1 MSDLKISL
9 LPWQQ
14 EVWTDPARFK
24 VIAAGRRTG
33 KSRMAA
39 WRLIVSALEADKG
52 HVWYVA
58 PTQQQAR
65 DIMWQQLL
73 ELGNPVIANSHVNNM
88 QLTLI
93 NGSIISLK
101 GADRPETMRGVA
113 LKFVVLDE
121 YADIK
126 PTVFEQILRPA
137 LADLK
142 GHCIFI
148 GTPKGR
154 NHFYDIY
161 KMGQSGRPETKDW
174 KSWHFTS
181 FDNPLLEKEEIEVA
195 KNTMSTFAYRQEFM
209 ASFEAPQ
216 SEIFKEDWVIVKDKD
231 DEPEYGTYYMAVD
244 LAGFENVSKQ
254 ASNKKKYL
262 DQTSIAIVKVGDD
275 NKWWVDK
282 VDAGRWDIKE
292 VCERILDHV
301 RLYDIQVIGIE
312 KGSLMRALTPYLTE
326 MMLKQGV
333 YPRIEEIRLG
343 NKSKVD
349 RVVGALQGR
358 FEHRQVELCD
368 GEWVREFKDELL
380 NFPTTG
386 VHDDMVDSVS
396 LIAHIANAAV
406 YFEDDFDEDYEPLDI
421 ISGY

>member
-93 NGSIISLK
+93 NGSMISLK

-161 KMGQSGRPETKDW
+161 KMGQSGKPETKDW

-181 FDNPLLEKEEIEVA
+181 FDNPLLDKDEIEVA

-216 SEIFKEDWVIVKDKD
+216 SEIFKEDWVVVKDKD

-358 FEHRQVELCD
+358 FEHKQVELCD

-396 LIAHIANAAV
+396 LIASIANAAV
-406 YFEDDFDEDYEPLDI
+406 YFDDYEDDYEPLDI

>member
-1 MSDLKISL
+1 MSDLKIKL

-52 HVWYVA
+52 HVWYIA

-73 ELGNPVIANSHVNNM
+73 ELGNPVIASSHVNNM

-93 NGSIISLK
+93 NGSVISLK

-161 KMGQSGRPETKDW
+161 KMGQSGKPETKDW

-181 FDNPLLEKEEIEVA
+181 FDNPLLDKEEIEVA
-195 KNTMSTFAYRQEFM
+195 KNTMSTFAFRQEFM
-209 ASFEAPQ
+209 ANFEAPQ
-216 SEIFKEDWVIVKDKD
+216 SDIFKEDWVVVKDKEE
-231 DEPEYGTYYMAVD
+231 EPEHGTYYMAVD

-292 VCERILDHV
+292 ICERILDHV

-312 KGSLMRALTPYLTE
+312 KGSLMRALLPYLTE
-326 MMLKQGV
+326 MMLKQSV
-333 YPRIEEIRLG
+333 YPRIEEIRIG
-343 NKSKVD
+343 NRSKVD

-358 FEHRQVELCD
+358 FEHKQVELCD

-406 YFEDDFDEDYEPLDI
+406 YFDDDFDEDYEPLDI

>member
-1 MSDLKISL
+1 MSDLKIRL

-14 EVWTDPARFK
+14 EVWTDEARFK

-33 KSRMAA
+33 KSRLAA
-39 WRLIVSALEADKG
+39 WKLIVSALQTEKG

-58 PTQQQAR
+58 PTQAQAR

-73 ELGNPVIANSHVNNM
+73 ELGHSVISGSHINNM
-88 QLTLI
+88 QITLI
-93 NGSIISLK
+93 NGSVISLK

-113 LKFVVLDE
+113 LKFLVLDE

-126 PTVFEQILRPA
+126 PHIFEQILRPA

-142 GHCIFI
+142 GHAIFI

-161 KMGQSGRPETKDW
+161 KLGNSKRPEAKDW

-181 FDNPLLEKEEIEVA
+181 FDNPLLDKEEIEVA
-195 KNTMSTFAYRQEFM
+195 KNTMSTFAFRQEFM

-216 SEIFKEDWVIVKDKD
+216 SDIFKEDWVLIRDKNE
-231 DEPEYGTYYMAVD
+231 EPEHGTYYMGVD
-244 LAGFENVSKQ
+244 LAGFENVSAQ

-262 DQTSIAIVKVGDD
+262 DQTSLAIVKVGDD

-292 VCERILDHV
+292 VCERILNHV
-301 RLYDIQVIGIE
+301 QLYDIQVIGIE
-312 KGSLMRALTPYLTE
+312 KGSLMRAVLPYLTE
-326 MMLKQGV
+326 MMLKRNV
-333 YPRIEEIRLG
+333 YPRIEEIRIG

-358 FEHRQVELCD
+358 FEHKQIELCD
-368 GEWVREFKDELL
+368 GDWVSMFKDELL

-386 VHDDMVDSVS
+386 VHDDMIDSLS
-396 LIAHIANAAV
+396 LVAHIANAAV
-406 YFEDDFDEDYEPLDI
+406 YFDDYEDDYEPLDI

>member
-14 EVWTDPARFK
+14 EVWTDPSRFK

-33 KSRMAA
+33 KSRLAA

-93 NGSIISLK
+93 NGSMISLK

-161 KMGQSGRPETKDW
+161 KMGKKNTKDW

-181 FDNPLLEKEEIEVA
+181 FDNPLLDKEEIEVA
-195 KNTMSTFAYRQEFM
+195 KDTMSTFAFRQEFM
-209 ASFEAPQ
+209 ANFEAPQ
-216 SEIFKEDWVIVKDKD
+216 SEIFKEDWVLIRDKD
-231 DEPEYGTYYMAVD
+231 DEPEHGTYYMAVD
-244 LAGFENVSKQ
+244 LAGFESVSKQ

-292 VCERILDHV
+292 VCERILNHAQ
-301 RLYDIQVIGIE
+301 LYDIQVIGIE
-312 KGSLMRALTPYLTE
+312 KGSLMRAVLPYLTE

-333 YPRIEEIRLG
+333 YPRIEEVALG

-358 FEHRQVELCD
+358 FEHKQVELCD
-368 GEWVREFKDELL
+368 GDWVREFKDELL

-406 YFEDDFDEDYEPLDI
+406 YFEDDYDDDYEPRKI
-421 ISGY
+421 

>member
-14 EVWTDPARFK
+14 EVWTDEARFK

-33 KSRMAA
+33 KSRLAA

-93 NGSIISLK
+93 NGSMISLK

-154 NHFYDIY
+154 NHFYDLY
-161 KMGQSGRPETKDW
+161 KMGKKNTKDW

-181 FDNPLLEKEEIEVA
+181 FDNPLLDKEEIEVA
-195 KNTMSTFAYRQEFM
+195 KDTMSTFAFRQEFM
-209 ASFEAPQ
+209 ANFEAPQ
-216 SEIFKEDWVIVKDKD
+216 SEIFKEDWVIIKDKD
-231 DEPEYGTYYMAVD
+231 DEPEHGTYYMAVD

-292 VCERILDHV
+292 VCERILNHAQ
-301 RLYDIQVIGIE
+301 LYGVQVIGIE
-312 KGSLMRALTPYLTE
+312 KGSLMRALLPYLTE
-326 MMLKQGV
+326 MMLKQNV
-333 YPRIEEIRLG
+333 YPRIEEVALG
-343 NKSKVD
+343 NKSKID

-358 FEHRQVELCD
+358 FEHKQVELCD
-368 GEWVREFKDELL
+368 GDWVREFKDELL

-386 VHDDMVDSVS
+386 VHDDMIDSVS

>member
-52 HVWYVA
+52 HVWYIA

-73 ELGNPVIANSHVNNM
+73 ELGNPVIASSHVNNM

-93 NGSIISLK
+93 NGSMISLK

-154 NHFYDIY
+154 NHFYDLY
-161 KMGQSGRPETKDW
+161 KLGKKDVKDW

-181 FDNPLLEKEEIEVA
+181 FDNPLLDKEEIEIA

-209 ASFEAPQ
+209 ANFEAPQ
-216 SEIFKEDWVIVKDKD
+216 SDIFKEDWVIVKDKEE
-231 DEPEYGTYYMAVD
+231 EPEHGTYYMAVD

-275 NKWWVDK
+275 NKWWIDK

-292 VCERILDHV
+292 VCERILKHTQ
-301 RLYDIQVIGIE
+301 LYDIQVIGIE
-312 KGSLMRALTPYLTE
+312 KGSLMRAVMPYLTE
-326 MMLKQGV
+326 MMLKQNI
-333 YPRIEEIRLG
+333 YPRIEEIRIG
-343 NKSKVD
+343 NRSKID

-358 FEHRQVELCD
+358 FEHKQVELCD
-368 GEWVREFKDELL
+368 GDWVREFKDELL

-396 LIAHIANAAV
+396 LIAQIANAAV
-406 YFEDDFDEDYEPLDI
+406 YFDDYEDDYEPLDI

>member
-1 MSDLKISL
+1 MSDLKIKL

-14 EVWTDPARFK
+14 EVWTDDSRFK

-33 KSRMAA
+33 KSRLAA

-52 HVWYVA
+52 HVWYIA

-73 ELGNPVIANSHVNNM
+73 ELGNPVIASSHVNNM

-93 NGSIISLK
+93 NGSVISLK

-142 GHCIFI
+142 GQCVFI

-154 NHFYDIY
+154 NHFYDLY
-161 KMGQSGRPETKDW
+161 KLGKKDVKDW

-181 FDNPLLEKEEIEVA
+181 FDNPLLDKEEIEIA
-195 KNTMSTFAYRQEFM
+195 KETMSTFAFRQEFM
-209 ASFEAPQ
+209 ANFEAPQ
-216 SEIFKEDWVIVKDKD
+216 SDIFKENWVVVKDKD
-231 DEPEYGTYYMAVD
+231 DEPENGTYYMAVD

-292 VCERILDHV
+292 VCERILKHTQ
-301 RLYDIQVIGIE
+301 LYGVQVIGIE
-312 KGSLMRALTPYLTE
+312 KGSLMRAVMPYLTE
-326 MMLKQGV
+326 MMLKQNI
-333 YPRIEEIRLG
+333 YPRIEEIAIG
-343 NKSKVD
+343 NRSKID

-358 FEHRQVELCD
+358 FEHKQVELCD
-368 GEWVREFKDELL
+368 GDWVKEFKDELL

-396 LIAHIANAAV
+396 LIAQIANV
-406 YFEDDFDEDYEPLDI
+406 VMYFEDLDEEYEPLDW

>member
-14 EVWTDPARFK
+14 EVWTDDSRFK

-33 KSRMAA
+33 KSRLAA

-52 HVWYVA
+52 HVWYIA

-73 ELGNPVIANSHVNNM
+73 ELGNPVIASSHVNNM

-93 NGSIISLK
+93 NGSVISLK

-154 NHFYDIY
+154 NHFYDLY
-161 KMGQSGRPETKDW
+161 KLGKKNTKDW

-181 FDNPLLEKEEIEVA
+181 FDNPLLDKEEIEVA
-195 KNTMSTFAYRQEFM
+195 KDTMSTFAFRQEFM
-209 ASFEAPQ
+209 ANFEAPQ
-216 SEIFKEDWVIVKDKD
+216 SDIFKEDWVIVKDKD
-231 DEPEYGTYYMAVD
+231 DEPENGTYYMAVD

-292 VCERILDHV
+292 VCERILKHTQ
-301 RLYDIQVIGIE
+301 LYGIQVIGIE
-312 KGSLMRALTPYLTE
+312 KGSLMRAVMPYLTE
-326 MMLKQGV
+326 MMLKQNI
-333 YPRIEEIRLG
+333 YPRIEEIAIG
-343 NKSKVD
+343 NRSKVD

-358 FEHRQVELCD
+358 FEHKQVELCD
-368 GEWVREFKDELL
+368 GDWVKEFKDELL

-386 VHDDMVDSVS
+386 IHDDMVDSVS
-396 LIAHIANAAV
+396 LIAQIANAV
-406 YFEDDFDEDYEPLDI
+406 MYFEDLDDEYEPLDW

>member
-14 EVWTDPARFK
+14 EVWTDKSRFK

-33 KSRMAA
+33 KSRLAA

-52 HVWYVA
+52 HVWYIA

-73 ELGNPVIANSHVNNM
+73 ELGNPVIASSHVNNM

-93 NGSIISLK
+93 NGSVISLK

-142 GHCIFI
+142 GQCVFI

-154 NHFYDIY
+154 NHFYDLY
-161 KMGQSGRPETKDW
+161 KLGKKEVKDW

-181 FDNPLLEKEEIEVA
+181 FDNPLLDKEEIEIA
-195 KNTMSTFAYRQEFM
+195 KETMSTFAFRQEFM
-209 ASFEAPQ
+209 ANFEAPQ
-216 SEIFKEDWVIVKDKD
+216 SDIFKEDWVIIKDKEE
-231 DEPEYGTYYMAVD
+231 EPENGTYYMAVD

-292 VCERILDHV
+292 VCERILKHTQ
-301 RLYDIQVIGIE
+301 LYGIQVIGIE
-312 KGSLMRALTPYLTE
+312 KGSLMRAVMPYLTE
-326 MMLKQGV
+326 MMLKQNI
-333 YPRIEEIRLG
+333 YPRIEEIAIG
-343 NKSKVD
+343 NRSKVD

-358 FEHRQVELCD
+358 FEHKQVELCD
-368 GEWVREFKDELL
+368 GDWVKEFKDELL

-386 VHDDMVDSVS
+386 IHDDMVDSVS
-396 LIAHIANAAV
+396 LIAQIANAV
-406 YFEDDFDEDYEPLDI
+406 MYFEDLDDEYEPLDW

>member
-1 MSDLKISL
+1 MSDLKIKL

-52 HVWYVA
+52 HVWYIA

-93 NGSIISLK
+93 NGSVISLK

-161 KMGQSGRPETKDW
+161 KMGQSGKPETKDW

-181 FDNPLLEKEEIEVA
+181 FDNPLLDKDEIEVA

-216 SEIFKEDWVIVKDKD
+216 SEIFKEDWVVVKDKD

-292 VCERILDHV
+292 ICERILDHV

-312 KGSLMRALTPYLTE
+312 KGSLMRALLPYLTE
-326 MMLKQGV
+326 MMLKQSV
-333 YPRIEEIRLG
+333 YPRIEEIRIG
-343 NKSKVD
+343 NRSKVD

-358 FEHRQVELCD
+358 FEHKQVELCD

-406 YFEDDFDEDYEPLDI
+406 YFDDYEDDYEPLDI

>member
-161 KMGQSGRPETKDW
+161 KMGQSGKPETKDW

-181 FDNPLLEKEEIEVA
+181 FDNPLLDKEEIEIA

-216 SEIFKEDWVIVKDKD
+216 SEIFKEDWVVVKDKD

-292 VCERILDHV
+292 VCERILSHV
-301 RLYDIQVIGIE
+301 QLYGIQVIGIE
-312 KGSLMRALTPYLTE
+312 KGSLMRALLPYLTE
-326 MMLKQGV
+326 MMLKQNV
-333 YPRIEEIRLG
+333 YPRIEEIKLG
-343 NKSKVD
+343 NKSKID

-368 GEWVREFKDELL
+368 GDWVREFKDELL

-406 YFEDDFDEDYEPLDI
+406 YFEDDFDDYEPLDI

>member
-1 MSDLKISL
+1 MSDLKIKL

-14 EVWTDPARFK
+14 EVWTDDARFK

-33 KSRMAA
+33 KSMLAA
-39 WRLIVSALEADKG
+39 WRLIVSALEAKKG
-52 HVWYVA
+52 QVWYIA

-73 ELGNPVIANSHVNNM
+73 ELGNPVIASSHINNM
-88 QLTLI
+88 QVTLI
-93 NGSIISLK
+93 NGSVISLK

-161 KMGQSGRPETKDW
+161 KMGQSGKPETKDW

-181 FDNPLLEKEEIEVA
+181 FDNPLLDKEEIEIA
-195 KNTMSTFAYRQEFM
+195 KNTMSTFAFRQEFM
-209 ASFEAPQ
+209 ANFEAPQ
-216 SEIFKEDWVIVKDKD
+216 SEIFKEDWVVVKDKEE
-231 DEPEYGTYYMAVD
+231 EPEHGTYYMAVD

-292 VCERILDHV
+292 ICERILDHV

-312 KGSLMRALTPYLTE
+312 KGSLMRALLPYLTE
-326 MMLKQGV
+326 MMLKQSV
-333 YPRIEEIRLG
+333 YPRIEEIRIG
-343 NKSKVD
+343 NRSKVD

-358 FEHRQVELCD
+358 FEHKQVELCD
-368 GEWVREFKDELL
+368 GDWVREFKDELL

-406 YFEDDFDEDYEPLDI
+406 YFDDYEDDYEPLDW

>member
-1 MSDLKISL
+1 MSDLKIKL

-14 EVWTDPARFK
+14 EVWTDPSRFK

-39 WRLIVSALEADKG
+39 WKLIVSALEAKKG

-73 ELGNPVIANSHVNNM
+73 ELAHPVITNSHVNNM
-88 QLTLI
+88 QITLI
-93 NGSIISLK
+93 NGSVISLK

-142 GHCIFI
+142 GEAVFI

-161 KMGQSGRPETKDW
+161 KIGQSNRPEAKDW

-181 FDNPLLEKEEIEVA
+181 FDNPLLDKEEIEVA
-195 KNTMSTFAYRQEFM
+195 KNTMSTFAFRQEFM

-216 SEIFKEDWVIVKDKD
+216 SELFKEDWVLIRDKD
-231 DEPEYGTYYMAVD
+231 EEPEHGTYYMGVD
-244 LAGFENVSKQ
+244 LAGFENVSAQ

-262 DQTSIAIVKVGDD
+262 DQTAIAIVKVSDD

-282 VDAGRWDIKE
+282 IDAGRWDIKE
-292 VCERILDHV
+292 ICERILNHV
-301 RLYDIQVIGIE
+301 QLYDIQVIGIE
-312 KGSLMRALTPYLTE
+312 KGALKRALMPYLTE
-326 MMLKQGV
+326 MMLKKAV
-333 YPRIEEIRLG
+333 YPRIDEVALG

-349 RVVGALQGR
+349 KIIGALQGR
-358 FEHRQVELCD
+358 FEHKQIELCD
-368 GEWVREFKDELL
+368 GDWIPPFRDELL

-386 VHDDMVDSVS
+386 VHDDMVDALS

-406 YFEDDFDEDYEPLDI
+406 YFDDYDDDYEPLDI

>member
-14 EVWTDPARFK
+14 EVWTDKSRFK

-33 KSRMAA
+33 KSRLAA

-52 HVWYVA
+52 HVWYIA

-73 ELGNPVIANSHVNNM
+73 ELGNPVIASSHVNNM

-93 NGSIISLK
+93 NGSVISLK

-161 KMGQSGRPETKDW
+161 KMGQSGKPETKDW

-181 FDNPLLEKEEIEVA
+181 FDNPLLDKEEIEVA

-216 SEIFKEDWVIVKDKD
+216 SEIFKEDWVLIRDKD
-231 DEPEYGTYYMAVD
+231 DEPEHGTYYMAVD
-244 LAGFENVSKQ
+244 LAGFESVSKQ

-292 VCERILDHV
+292 VCERILNHAQ
-301 RLYDIQVIGIE
+301 LYDIQVIGIE
-312 KGSLMRALTPYLTE
+312 KGSLMRAVLPYLTE

-333 YPRIEEIRLG
+333 YPRIEEIALG

-358 FEHRQVELCD
+358 FEHKQVELCD
-368 GEWVREFKDELL
+368 GDWVREFKDELL

-406 YFEDDFDEDYEPLDI
+406 YFEDDYDDDYEPLDI

>member
-1 MSDLKISL
+1 MSNLNIKL
-9 LPWQQ
+9 LPWQK
-14 EVWTDPARFK
+14 EVWADESRFK

-33 KSRMAA
+33 KSMLAA
-39 WRLIVSALEADKG
+39 WQLIVRALEAKKG
-52 HVWYVA
+52 HVWYIA

-65 DIMWQQLL
+65 DIMWQQLI
-73 ELGNPVIANSHVNNM
+73 EIGNPVIASSHVNNM
-88 QLTLI
+88 QITLI
-93 NGSIISLK
+93 NGSKISLK
-101 GADRPETMRGVA
+101 GADRPETMRGIA

-154 NHFYDIY
+154 NHFYDTF
-161 KMGQSGRPETKDW
+161 KMGLSKKPETKDW

-181 FDNPLLEKEEIEVA
+181 FDNPLLDKEEIEVA
-195 KNTMSTFAYRQEFM
+195 KHTMSTFAFRQEFL
-209 ASFEAPQ
+209 ANFEAPQ
-216 SEIFKEDWVIVKDKD
+216 SDIFKESWVVVKDKD
-231 DEPEYGTYYMAVD
+231 DEPKEGTYYMGVD

-262 DQTSIAIVKVGDD
+262 DQTAISIVKVCDD
-275 NKWWVDK
+275 NKWWVEK

-292 VCERILDHV
+292 ICERMLDHV
-301 RLYDIQVIGIE
+301 KTYDIQVIGLE
-312 KGSLMRALTPYLTE
+312 KGSLMRALLPYLTE
-326 MMLKQGV
+326 MMLKKGV
-333 YPRIEEIRLG
+333 YPRIEEIALG
-343 NKSKVD
+343 NRSKID
-349 RVVGALQGR
+349 RVVGAIQGR
-358 FEHRQVELCD
+358 FEHKQVELCEGD
-368 GEWVREFKDELL
+368 WVKEFKDELL

-386 VHDDMVDSVS
+386 VHDDMIDSLS
-396 LIAHIANAAV
+396 LIAHIANAAM
-406 YFEDDFDEDYEPLDI
+406 YFEDDMDDEYECLDH

>member
-14 EVWTDPARFK
+14 EVWTDKSRFK

-33 KSRMAA
+33 KSRLAA

-52 HVWYVA
+52 HVWYIA

-73 ELGNPVIANSHVNNM
+73 ELGNPVIASSHVNNM

-93 NGSIISLK
+93 NGSVISLK

-142 GHCIFI
+142 GEAVFI

-161 KMGQSGRPETKDW
+161 KLGQSERPEAKDW

-181 FDNPLLEKEEIEVA
+181 FDNPLLDKEEIEVA
-195 KNTMSTFAYRQEFM
+195 KNTMSTFAFRQEFM

-216 SEIFKEDWVIVKDKD
+216 SELFKEDWVLIKDKEE
-231 DEPEYGTYYMAVD
+231 EPEVGTYYMGVD
-244 LAGFENVSKQ
+244 LAGFENVSSQ

-262 DQTSIAIVKVGDD
+262 DQTAISIVKVGDD
-275 NKWWVDK
+275 NRWWVDK
-282 VDAGRWDIKE
+282 IDAGRWDIKE
-292 VCERILDHV
+292 ICERILNHV
-301 RLYDIQVIGIE
+301 QLYDIQVIGIE
-312 KGSLMRALTPYLTE
+312 KGALKRAIMPYLTE
-326 MMLKQGV
+326 MMLKRAI
-333 YPRIEEIRLG
+333 YPRIEEVALG

-349 RVVGALQGR
+349 KIIGALQGR
-358 FEHRQVELCD
+358 FEHKQIELCD
-368 GEWVREFKDELL
+368 GEWVREFRDELL

-386 VHDDMVDSVS
+386 VHDDMVDSLS

-406 YFEDDFDEDYEPLDI
+406 YFEDYNDDYEPLDI

>member
-9 LPWQQ
+9 LPWQKD
-14 EVWTDPARFK
+14 VWSDKARFK

-33 KSRMAA
+33 KSMLAA
-39 WRLIVSALEADKG
+39 WQLLVKGLEADKG
-52 HVWYVA
+52 HVWYIA

-73 ELGNPVIANSHVNNM
+73 ELGNPVIASSHVNNM

-93 NGSIISLK
+93 NGSKISLK

-161 KMGQSGRPETKDW
+161 KMGMSKKPETKDW
-174 KSWHFTS
+174 QSWHFTS
-181 FDNPLLEKEEIEVA
+181 FDNPLLDKEEIEVA
-195 KNTMSTFAYRQEFM
+195 KNTMSTFAFRQEFM
-209 ASFEAPQ
+209 ANFEAPQ
-216 SEIFKEDWVIVKDKD
+216 SDIFKEDWVIVRDKEE
-231 DEPEYGTYYMAVD
+231 EPDFGTYYMAVD

-292 VCERILDHV
+292 VCERILKHTQ
-301 RLYDIQVIGIE
+301 LYGIQVIGIE
-312 KGSLMRALTPYLTE
+312 KGSLMRAVMPYLTE
-326 MMLKQGV
+326 MMLKQNI
-333 YPRIEEIRLG
+333 YPRIEEIAIG
-343 NKSKVD
+343 NRSKVD

-358 FEHRQVELCD
+358 FEHKQVELCD
-368 GEWVREFKDELL
+368 GDWVKEFKDELL

-396 LIAHIANAAV
+396 LIAQIANAV
-406 YFEDDFDEDYEPLDI
+406 TYFEDFDEEYEPLDWV
-421 ISGY
+421 SGY

>member
-1 MSDLKISL
+1 MSDLKIKL

-33 KSRMAA
+33 KSRLAA

-52 HVWYVA
+52 HVWYIA

-73 ELGNPVIANSHVNNM
+73 ELGNPVIASSHVNNM

-93 NGSIISLK
+93 NGSVISLK

-154 NHFYDIY
+154 NHFYDLY
-161 KMGQSGRPETKDW
+161 KMGQSGKPETKDW

-181 FDNPLLEKEEIEVA
+181 FDNPLLDKEEIEVA
-195 KNTMSTFAYRQEFM
+195 KNTMSTFAFRQEFM
-209 ASFEAPQ
+209 ANFEAPQ
-216 SEIFKEDWVIVKDKD
+216 SDIFKEDWVVVKDKEE
-231 DEPEYGTYYMAVD
+231 EPEHGTYYMAVD

-292 VCERILDHV
+292 ICERILDHV

-312 KGSLMRALTPYLTE
+312 KGSLMRALLPYLTE
-326 MMLKQGV
+326 MMLKQSV
-333 YPRIEEIRLG
+333 YPRIEEIRIG
-343 NKSKVD
+343 NRSKVD

-358 FEHRQVELCD
+358 FEHKQVELCD

-396 LIAHIANAAV
+396 LIASIANAAV
-406 YFEDDFDEDYEPLDI
+406 YFDDYEDDYEPLDI

>member
-1 MSDLKISL
+1 MSDLKIKL

-14 EVWTDPARFK
+14 EVWSDNSRFK

-33 KSRMAA
+33 KSMLAA
-39 WRLIVSALEADKG
+39 WRLIVSALEAKKG
-52 HVWYVA
+52 QVWYIA

-73 ELGNPVIANSHVNNM
+73 ELGNPVIASSHINNM
-88 QLTLI
+88 QVTLI
-93 NGSIISLK
+93 NGSVISLK

-161 KMGQSGRPETKDW
+161 KMGQSGKPETKDW

-181 FDNPLLEKEEIEVA
+181 FDNPLLDKEEIEVA
-195 KNTMSTFAYRQEFM
+195 KNTMSTFAFRQEFM
-209 ASFEAPQ
+209 ANFEAPQ
-216 SEIFKEDWVIVKDKD
+216 SDIFKEDWVVVKDKEE
-231 DEPEYGTYYMAVD
+231 EPEHGTYYMAVD

-292 VCERILDHV
+292 ICERILDHV

-312 KGSLMRALTPYLTE
+312 KGSLMRALLPYLTE
-326 MMLKQGV
+326 MMLKQSV
-333 YPRIEEIRLG
+333 YPRIEEIRIG
-343 NKSKVD
+343 NRSKID

-358 FEHRQVELCD
+358 FEHKQVELCD
-368 GEWVREFKDELL
+368 GDWVREFKDELL

-406 YFEDDFDEDYEPLDI
+406 YFDDYEDDYEPLDW

>member
-1 MSDLKISL
+1 MSDLKIKL
-9 LPWQQ
+9 LPWKQ
-14 EVWTDPARFK
+14 EVWTDESRFK

-33 KSRMAA
+33 KSRLAA

-52 HVWYVA
+52 HVWYIA

-73 ELGNPVIANSHVNNM
+73 ELGNPVIASSHVNNM

-93 NGSIISLK
+93 NGSVISLK

-142 GHCIFI
+142 GQCVFI

-154 NHFYDIY
+154 NHFYDLY
-161 KMGQSGRPETKDW
+161 KLGKKDVKDW

-181 FDNPLLEKEEIEVA
+181 FDNPLLDKEEIEIA
-195 KNTMSTFAYRQEFM
+195 KETMSTFAFRQEFM
-209 ASFEAPQ
+209 ANFEAPQ
-216 SEIFKEDWVIVKDKD
+216 SDIFKEDWVIVKDKD
-231 DEPEYGTYYMAVD
+231 DEPEHGTYYMAVD

-292 VCERILDHV
+292 VCERILKHTQ
-301 RLYDIQVIGIE
+301 LYGVQVIGIE
-312 KGSLMRALTPYLTE
+312 KGSLMRAVMPYLTE
-326 MMLKQGV
+326 MMLKQNI
-333 YPRIEEIRLG
+333 YPRIEEIAIG
-343 NKSKVD
+343 NRSKVD

-358 FEHRQVELCD
+358 FEHKQVELCEGD
-368 GEWVREFKDELL
+368 WVKEFKDELL

-396 LIAHIANAAV
+396 LIAQIANV
-406 YFEDDFDEDYEPLDI
+406 VMYFEDLDDEYEPLDW

>member
-1 MSDLKISL
+1 MSDLKIKL

-33 KSRMAA
+33 KSRLAA

-52 HVWYVA
+52 HVWYIA

-73 ELGNPVIANSHVNNM
+73 ELGNPVIASSHVNNM

-93 NGSIISLK
+93 NGSVISLK

-161 KMGQSGRPETKDW
+161 KMGQSGKPETKDW

-181 FDNPLLEKEEIEVA
+181 FDNPLLDKEEIEVA

-216 SEIFKEDWVIVKDKD
+216 SEIFKEDWVVVKDKD

-292 VCERILDHV
+292 VCERILKHV

-312 KGSLMRALTPYLTE
+312 KGSLMRALLPYLTE

-358 FEHRQVELCD
+358 FEHKQVELCD
-368 GEWVREFKDELL
+368 GDWVREFKDELL

-396 LIAHIANAAV
+396 LIASIANAAV
-406 YFEDDFDEDYEPLDI
+406 YFDDYEDDYEPLDI

>member
-14 EVWTDPARFK
+14 EVWSDDSRFK

-33 KSRMAA
+33 KSRLAA

-52 HVWYVA
+52 HVWYIA

-73 ELGNPVIANSHVNNM
+73 ELGNPVISSSHVNNM

-93 NGSIISLK
+93 NGSVISLK

-154 NHFYDIY
+154 NHFYDLY
-161 KMGQSGRPETKDW
+161 KMGKKKDVKDW

-181 FDNPLLEKEEIEVA
+181 FDNPLLDKEEIEVA
-195 KNTMSTFAYRQEFM
+195 KDTMSTFAFRQEFM
-209 ASFEAPQ
+209 ANFEAPQ
-216 SEIFKEDWVIVKDKD
+216 SDIFKEDWVIIKDKEE
-231 DEPEYGTYYMAVD
+231 EPENGTYYMAVD

-282 VDAGRWDIKE
+282 IDAGRWDIKE
-292 VCERILDHV
+292 VCERILKHTQ
-301 RLYDIQVIGIE
+301 LYGIQVIGIE
-312 KGSLMRALTPYLTE
+312 KGSLMRAVMPYLTE
-326 MMLKQGV
+326 MMLKQNI
-333 YPRIEEIRLG
+333 YPRIEEIAIG
-343 NKSKVD
+343 NRSKVD

-358 FEHRQVELCD
+358 FEHKQVELCD
-368 GEWVREFKDELL
+368 GDWVKEFKDELL

-386 VHDDMVDSVS
+386 IHDDMVDSVS
-396 LIAHIANAAV
+396 LIAQIANAV
-406 YFEDDFDEDYEPLDI
+406 MYFEDLDDEYEPLDW

>member
-9 LPWQQ
+9 LPWQKD
-14 EVWTDPARFK
+14 VWSDKARFK

-33 KSRMAA
+33 KSMLAA
-39 WRLIVSALEADKG
+39 WQLLVKGLEADKG
-52 HVWYVA
+52 HVWYIA

-73 ELGNPVIANSHVNNM
+73 ELGNPVIASSHVNNM

-93 NGSIISLK
+93 NGSKISLK

-161 KMGQSGRPETKDW
+161 KMGRSKKPETKDW
-174 KSWHFTS
+174 QSWHFTS
-181 FDNPLLEKEEIEVA
+181 FDNPLLDKEEIEVA
-195 KNTMSTFAYRQEFM
+195 KNTMSTFAFRQEFM
-209 ASFEAPQ
+209 ANFEAPQ
-216 SEIFKEDWVIVKDKD
+216 SDIFKEDWVIVKDKD

-292 VCERILDHV
+292 VCERILKHTQ
-301 RLYDIQVIGIE
+301 LYGIQVIGIE
-312 KGSLMRALTPYLTE
+312 KGSLMRAVMPYLTE
-326 MMLKQGV
+326 MMLKQNI
-333 YPRIEEIRLG
+333 YPRIEEIAIG
-343 NKSKVD
+343 NRSKVD

-358 FEHRQVELCD
+358 FEHKQVELCD
-368 GEWVREFKDELL
+368 GDWVKEFKDELL

-396 LIAHIANAAV
+396 LIAQIANAV
-406 YFEDDFDEDYEPLDI
+406 MYFEDLDDEYEPLDW

>member
-1 MSDLKISL
+1 MSDLKIKL

-14 EVWTDPARFK
+14 EVWTDESRFK

-33 KSRMAA
+33 KSRLAA

-52 HVWYVA
+52 HVWYIA

-73 ELGNPVIANSHVNNM
+73 ELGNPVIASSHVNNM

-93 NGSIISLK
+93 NGSVISLK

-113 LKFVVLDE
+113 LTFVVLDE

-142 GHCIFI
+142 GQCVFI

-154 NHFYDIY
+154 NHFYDLY
-161 KMGQSGRPETKDW
+161 KMGKKDVKDW
-174 KSWHFTS
+174 KTWHFTS
-181 FDNPLLEKEEIEVA
+181 FDNPLLDKEEIEIA
-195 KNTMSTFAYRQEFM
+195 KETMSTFAFRQEFM

-216 SEIFKEDWVIVKDKD
+216 SEIFKEDWVVVKDKD
-231 DEPEYGTYYMAVD
+231 DEPEHGTYYMAVD

-292 VCERILDHV
+292 VCERILKHTQ
-301 RLYDIQVIGIE
+301 LYGVQVIGIE
-312 KGSLMRALTPYLTE
+312 KGSLMRAVMPYLTE
-326 MMLKQGV
+326 MMLKQNI
-333 YPRIEEIRLG
+333 YPRIEEIAIG
-343 NKSKVD
+343 NRSKVD

-358 FEHRQVELCD
+358 FEHKQVELCEGD
-368 GEWVREFKDELL
+368 WVKEFKDELL

-396 LIAHIANAAV
+396 LIAQIANV
-406 YFEDDFDEDYEPLDI
+406 VMYFEDLDDEYEPLDW

>member
-1 MSDLKISL
+1 MSDLKIKL

-52 HVWYVA
+52 HVWYIA

-73 ELGNPVIANSHVNNM
+73 ELGNPVIASSHVNNM

-93 NGSIISLK
+93 NGSMISLK

-154 NHFYDIY
+154 NHFYDLY
-161 KMGQSGRPETKDW
+161 KMGQSGKPETKDW

-181 FDNPLLEKEEIEVA
+181 FDNPLLDKEEIEVA
-195 KNTMSTFAYRQEFM
+195 KNTMSTFAFRQEFM
-209 ASFEAPQ
+209 ANFEAPQ
-216 SEIFKEDWVIVKDKD
+216 SDIFKEDWVVVKDKEE
-231 DEPEYGTYYMAVD
+231 EPEHGTYYMAVD

-292 VCERILDHV
+292 ICERILDHV

-312 KGSLMRALTPYLTE
+312 KGSLMRALLPYLTE
-326 MMLKQGV
+326 MMLKQSV
-333 YPRIEEIRLG
+333 YPRIEEIRIG
-343 NKSKVD
+343 NRSKVD

-358 FEHRQVELCD
+358 FEHKQVELCD

-406 YFEDDFDEDYEPLDI
+406 YFDDYEDDYEPLDI

>member
-14 EVWTDPARFK
+14 EVWTDKSRFK

-33 KSRMAA
+33 KSRLAA

-52 HVWYVA
+52 HVWYIA

-73 ELGNPVIANSHVNNM
+73 ELGNPVIASSHVNNM

-93 NGSIISLK
+93 NGSVISLK

-142 GHCIFI
+142 GQCVFI

-154 NHFYDIY
+154 NHFYDLY
-161 KMGQSGRPETKDW
+161 KLGKKEVKDW

-181 FDNPLLEKEEIEVA
+181 FDNPLLDKEEIEIA
-195 KNTMSTFAYRQEFM
+195 RETMSTFAFRQEFM
-209 ASFEAPQ
+209 ANFEAPQ
-216 SEIFKEDWVIVKDKD
+216 SDIFKEDWVVVRDKEE
-231 DEPEYGTYYMAVD
+231 EPEHGTYYMAVD

-292 VCERILDHV
+292 VCERILKHTQ
-301 RLYDIQVIGIE
+301 LYGIQVIGIE
-312 KGSLMRALTPYLTE
+312 KGSLMRAVMPYLTE
-326 MMLKQGV
+326 MMLKQNI
-333 YPRIEEIRLG
+333 YPRIEEIAIG
-343 NKSKVD
+343 NRSKVD

-358 FEHRQVELCD
+358 FEHKQVELCD
-368 GEWVREFKDELL
+368 GDWVKEFKDELL

-386 VHDDMVDSVS
+386 IHDDMVDSVS
-396 LIAHIANAAV
+396 LIAQIANAV
-406 YFEDDFDEDYEPLDI
+406 TYFEDLDDEYEPLDW

>member
-9 LPWQQ
+9 LPWQKD
-14 EVWTDPARFK
+14 VWSDKARFK

-33 KSRMAA
+33 KSMLAA
-39 WRLIVSALEADKG
+39 WQLLVKGLEADKG
-52 HVWYVA
+52 HVWYIA

-73 ELGNPVIANSHVNNM
+73 ELGNPVIASSHVNNM
-88 QLTLI
+88 QITLI
-93 NGSIISLK
+93 NGSKISLK

-154 NHFYDIY
+154 NHFYDLY
-161 KMGQSGRPETKDW
+161 KLGKKDVKDW

-181 FDNPLLEKEEIEVA
+181 FDNPLLDREEIEIA
-195 KNTMSTFAYRQEFM
+195 KETMSTFAFRQEFM
-209 ASFEAPQ
+209 ANFEAPQ
-216 SEIFKEDWVIVKDKD
+216 SDIFKEDWVIVRDKEE
-231 DEPEYGTYYMAVD
+231 EPDFGTYYMAVD

-292 VCERILDHV
+292 VCERILKHTQ
-301 RLYDIQVIGIE
+301 LYGIQVIGIE
-312 KGSLMRALTPYLTE
+312 KGSLMRAVMPYLTE
-326 MMLKQGV
+326 MMLKQNI
-333 YPRIEEIRLG
+333 YPRIEEIAIG
-343 NKSKVD
+343 NRSKVD

-358 FEHRQVELCD
+358 FEHKQVELCD
-368 GEWVREFKDELL
+368 GDWVKEFKDELL

-396 LIAHIANAAV
+396 LIAQISNAV
-406 YFEDDFDEDYEPLDI
+406 MYFEDFDEEYEPLDWV
-421 ISGY
+421 SGY